1 MAKTLIDVDEHSLA
15 EAKVALKTST
25 KRDTINTALRE
36 VVALHARRQE
46 LQRLSGPAG
55 ERLLDPDLMFTAWQ

>member
-1 MAKTLIDVDEHSLA
+1 MSKTLIDVDEQALA
-15 EAKVALKTST
+15 EAQAALKTST

-36 VVALHARRQE
+36 VAALHARRQE